1 MNSMISE
8 LSPTYAI
15 IEKDQHMTTRLR
27 ADVFVTTMLPV
38 VPTQPVPEGVTPLWQ
53 PTTAT
58 LISGANEA
66 ILIDA
71 TCTFQQAEELANWI
85 AGIGK
90 RLTTIYVTHGH
101 GDHSFG
107 IPTLLR
113 RFPDA
118 RAFATAQT
126 IDHLSSQISD
136 PLWDQLFPGQISRPQ
151 TLPEES

>member
-38 VPTQPVPEGVTPLWQ
+38 VPPQPVPEGVTPLWQ

-85 AGIGK
+85 AGDRK
-90 RLTTIYVTHGH
+90 STRLN
-101 GDHSFG
+101 SS
-107 IPTLLR
+107 
-113 RFPDA
+113 
-118 RAFATAQT
+118 
-126 IDHLSSQISD
+126 HL
-136 PLWDQLFPGQISRPQ
+136 
-151 TLPEES
+151 